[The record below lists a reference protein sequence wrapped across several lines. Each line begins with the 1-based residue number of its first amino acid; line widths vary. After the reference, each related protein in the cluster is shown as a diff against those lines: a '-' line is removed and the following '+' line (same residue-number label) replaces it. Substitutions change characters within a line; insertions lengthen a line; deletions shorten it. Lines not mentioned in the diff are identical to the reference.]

1 MAITSLAIS
10 ISLIIGGVI
19 FIAIHI
25 FINNTQAIDLYN
37 LLRYIYILMVSIIF
51 YLIFYNEVQELA
63 NQSLEELNKKDEI
76 KRGVQK

>member
-25 FINNTQAIDLYN
+25 FTNDPQAIDLYN
-37 LLRYIYILMVSIIF
+37 LLRYIYVLMVSIIF

-63 NQSLEELNKKDEI
+63 NQSLEELNKKTN
-76 KRGVQK
+76 